1 MQYLVLVI
9 LSCLSCLSC
18 LSVAAEPVPL
28 EEVLVTAE
36 RYQSPLRE
44 VPVSVYVVT
53 GESIDQAD
61 VKNMSALSFSV
72 PNLVVADGAINTNIY
87 MRGIGSGS
95 NRGFEQS
102 VGMFIDEIYMGR
114 ANQYRAPF
122 LDLQQVEVIRGPQGA
137 LLGKN
142 TIAGAVVL
150 STRKPDLDE
159 TFAASVSAELEPE
172 QDGKSVTAIVSGAL
186 SDQWAARFVNKTA
199 SNQGYWHNTFNDDDE
214 IQVDESINRL
224 SLLYQPSDNWRF
236 DAKFEHAEV
245 NSDGSSLQL
254 RELEELTPLSALLQ
268 AQMFVV
274 DPQLE
279 TELDANKSVDNYGRP
294 VYRNQVTDN
303 ALVSAYFEAE
313 KVQVTYTLGYSG
325 FDSDES
331 QDLDYSP
338 LSFVGVDDER
348 DFNQWSQELRFK
360 HEFNASSQFQWG
372 LYWQDQNFDG
382 NFQEHLGL
390 PDIGPVWAGLFASI
404 GIDPT
409 VIPPTPFTRNT
420 SFQQESKTRALFAE
434 WQWQFAERWSLFLG
448 GRYNSESKKYQRVS
462 SQDEFLNP
470 GIPASLPAQVT
481 ANVFNVNVLSPAF
494 NDKREENDFLPAVKL
509 WWGLNAST
517 NAYAKIESG
526 AKSGGFNAV
535 ADAAPDEQEYE
546 DEQATTFE
554 IGSKSVF
561 FDNTISLNSA
571 IFYTE
576 IDDLQMTVLND
587 TRFLVGN
594 AAQSISQGVEVDGRW
609 RIDDAWQ
616 LSAYG
621 AYLDAF
627 YKDFEDGPCTARKSV
642 AGASTCDLSGATT
655 LFAPEWNAG
664 LQLDYEYGLSAG
676 IDMIAGLGISYSS
689 DYSVNADLDPIDSQA
704 AYTKYDAQLGL
715 RANHW
720 ELMLI
725 GKNISDETIVNYG
738 VDIPLV
744 PGGHAAYLAAP
755 RSYVLRLKLQI

>member
-1 MQYLVLVI
+1 MRYLMLGIVSGLP
-9 LSCLSCLSC
+9 CLAM
-18 LSVAAEPVPL
+18 AAEPVQL
-28 EEVLVTAE
+28 EEVLVTSE

-44 VPVSVYVVT
+44 VPVSVHVVT
-53 GESIDQAD
+53 GESIDQAAIT
-61 VKNMSALSFSV
+61 NMAELSVSV
-72 PNLVVADGAINTNIY
+72 PNLVVAEGAINTNIY

-114 ANQYRAPF
+114 GNQYRAPF
-122 LDLQQVEVIRGPQGA
+122 LDVEQIEVVRGPQGA

-159 TFAASVSAELEPE
+159 SFAASISAELEPE
-172 QDGKSVTAIVSGAL
+172 QDGKSITAVVSGAL
-186 SDQWAARFVNKTA
+186 NDQWAARFVNKTA
-199 SNQGYWHNTFNDDDE
+199 SSEGYWHNTYNDADE
-214 IQVDESINRL
+214 IQADESINRL
-224 SLLYQPSDNWRF
+224 SLLYQPNDNWRVN
-236 DAKFEHAEV
+236 AKFERAEV
-245 NSDGSSLQL
+245 DNEGSGLQL
-254 RELEELTPLSALLQ
+254 RELTPLTPLSAVIQ

-279 TELDANKSVDNYGRP
+279 TKLDDSKSVDNYDLP

-303 ALVSAYFEAE
+303 GLISASFETE
-313 KVQVTYTLGYSG
+313 TLEVTYTLGYSS
-325 FDSDES
+325 FNSEES
-331 QDLDYSP
+331 RDADYSP

-348 DFNQWSQELRFK
+348 EFSQWSQELRFK
-360 HEFNASSQFQWG
+360 HDLNASSQLQWG
-372 LYWQDQNFDG
+372 LYWQDQELDG
-382 NFQEHLGL
+382 NFQENLGL
-390 PDIGPVWAGLFASI
+390 PDIGPVWDGLFASI
-404 GIDPT
+404 GINPN

-420 SFQQESKTRALFAE
+420 AFQQKSETKALFAE
-434 WQWQFAERWSLFLG
+434 WQWQFAEHWSLFLG
-448 GRYNSESKKYQRVS
+448 GRYNQESKNYQRVS
-462 SQDEFLNP
+462 SEDEFLNP
-470 GIPASLPAQVT
+470 GTPASLPARVT
-481 ANVFNVNVLSPAF
+481 ATVFNVNVLSPEF
-494 NDKREENDFLPAVKL
+494 SDKREENDFLPSIKL
-509 WWGLNAST
+509 WWDLNAST
-517 NAYAKIESG
+517 NAYAKVERG

-535 ADAAPDEQEYE
+535 ADAASDEQTYE

-561 FDNTISLNSA
+561 FDNTVSLNSA

-576 IDDLQMTVLND
+576 IDDLQMTILND

-594 AAQSISQGVEVDGRW
+594 AAQSISQGAELDGRW
-609 RIDDAWQ
+609 RINDAWQ

-621 AYLDAF
+621 AYLDSY
-627 YKDFEDGPCTARKSV
+627 YKDFKNGPCTARESV
-642 AGASTCDLSGATT
+642 VGASTCDLSGGTT
-655 LFAPEWNAG
+655 PFAPEWNAG

-689 DYSVNADLDPIDSQA
+689 DYSANADLDPIDSQA
-704 AYTKYDAQLGL
+704 AFTKYDAQLGL

-725 GKNISDETIVNYG
+725 GKNLSDETIVNYG

-744 PGGHAAYLAAP
+744 PGAHAAYLAPP
-755 RSYVLRLKLQI
+755 RSYMLRLKLKI